1 MDKKVQI
8 DFDDETYELQFQGQ
22 MISVELSKG
31 RFKSTNRGLLAM
43 TLDKDRFLL
52 PGVFEENAD
61 SFTWH
66 YKNEQNY
73 QLLEEFFKDMTRSDK
88 LRLLENI
95 AELEKFER
103 SRLNIFL
110 HPQNMLF
117 NDSFRPV
124 IIHRGLDDVVPPMEM
139 KEDKF
144 LRQYKSFV
152 IFLMEHKHS
161 YMDLY
166 QGTLE
171 NTKKT
176 PFNLQVLNAKS
187 VEELKKIL
195 VSAYHQENEREL
207 AVNVTIP
214 RSESRFYKVGFY
226 VVSVLA
232 VILAIITFYFAAIRV
247 PFDNRLLISQKDYLS
262 TNYDQVITDLKNEQ
276 PDKLPKPE
284 QYILASS
291 YINIESLSNVQK
303 RNVLKNVNLSS
314 DPSYLQYWIDN
325 GRGEFSKSLN
335 IAQYINDDQLML
347 YTYTKLYDQVNADPK
362 LSGSQKQSQRAKYQK
377 QIDKYEKKLG
387 GAKNGFGN

>member
-1 MDKKVQI
+1 MDKKVKI
-8 DFDDETYELQFQGQ
+8 DFEDNSYELDFQGQ
-22 MISVELSKG
+22 TISVELSKG

-43 TLDKDRFLL
+43 TLDSNRFLL
-52 PGVFEENAD
+52 PGVFEENQD

-66 YKNEQNY
+66 YKNEQDY
-73 QLLEEFFKDMTRSDK
+73 RLLEDFYKNMTRAKK

-95 AELEKFER
+95 ADLEQFEN
-103 SRLNIFL
+103 SRLNIFI

-117 NDSFRPV
+117 DDSFRPV
-124 IIHRGLDDVVPPMEM
+124 IIHRGLDDTVPPMIM
-139 KEDKF
+139 KPDSF

-152 IFLMEHKHS
+152 IFLMDHRHS
-161 YMDLY
+161 YMDIY

-171 NTKKT
+171 DTKKT
-176 PFNLQVLNAKS
+176 PFNSLVLNAKT
-187 VEELKKIL
+187 VAELKKVL
-195 VSAYHQENEREL
+195 VDAYHQENEREL

-214 RSESRFYKVGFY
+214 KKESRFYKVGFY
-226 VVSVLA
+226 IVSGIAVVLA
-232 VILAIITFYFAAIRV
+232 AITFYFAAVRV

-303 RNVLKNVNLSS
+303 KNVLKNVNLSS
-314 DPSYLQYWIDN
+314 DSSYLKYWIYN
-325 GRGEFSKSLN
+325 GRGEFAKSLN
-335 IAQYINDDQLML
+335 IAQYINDDQLIL
-347 YTYTKLYDQVNADPK
+347 YTYTKLFDQVNANPK
-362 LSGSQKQSQRAKYQK
+362 LSGSQKQAQRAKYQK

-387 GAKNGFGN
+387 GAKNGFGS